1 MQSGKRGLRSAYRT
15 MTAGLA
21 VALSLGMATA
31 ATAQSFGYANFMAHV
46 RANGVTV
53 KGSGVQSSTR
63 TGLGKYQVEFTR
75 DIRNCF
81 YSATPL
87 GNNGGQ
93 VSVAF
98 VGGNDK
104 RLRIT
109 TVNRLGAL
117 RDTVF
122 FLHVTCNH

>member
-1 MQSGKRGLRSAYRT
+1 MQSRQKGLRPVHRT
-15 MTAGLA
+15 MSAGLA

-31 ATAQSFGYANFMAHV
+31 ASAQSFGYANMMAHV

-63 TGLGKYQVEFTR
+63 TALGKYQVEFTR
-75 DIRNCF
+75 DIRKCF

-93 VSVAF
+93 VSIAF
-98 VGGNDK
+98 VAGDDK

-109 TVNRLGAL
+109 TVNRLGVLKNTA
-117 RDTVF
+117 F